1 MMNSKIYGKLAVT
14 NLKNNRKSYIPY
26 ILASAFSVMMYF
38 IMDNLYRNRSLVEEG
53 SPLAIMLSYA
63 DAVLLIFSIIFLFYI
78 NSFLIKRRK
87 KELGIYNIS
96 RHSFGQTRVSY
107 IIENTA
113 YGWKDRV

>member
-38 IMDNLYRNRSLVEEG
+38 IMDNLYRNRSLVEKG

-78 NSFLIKRRK
+78 NIFSTIFKVFNYHFFPPI
-87 KELGIYNIS
+87 
-96 RHSFGQTRVSY
+96 
-107 IIENTA
+107 
-113 YGWKDRV
+113 